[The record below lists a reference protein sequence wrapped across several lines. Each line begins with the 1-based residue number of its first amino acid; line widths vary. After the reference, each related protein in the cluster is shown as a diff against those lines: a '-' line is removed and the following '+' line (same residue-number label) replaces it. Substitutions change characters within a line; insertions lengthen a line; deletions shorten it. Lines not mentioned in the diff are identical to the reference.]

1 AYLNAAAKNDE
12 IIELNNNQ
20 VIEKITKKPFNTYTL
35 ARSLIYFHILKNPT
49 ISFPEI
55 RKLFNSKFLPEATKI
70 FISKFKL
77 QTKLNLDDDLF
88 FNPNSNT
95 KKPKSEQVLT
105 ENSFSTQPTLLPSN
119 PIPMEGLETSQTT
132 ME

>member
-20 VIEKITKKPFNTYTL
+20 VIEKITKKSFNTYTL
-35 ARSLIYFHILKNPT
+35 ARSLIYFHILKNLT
-49 ISFPEI
+49 IFFPEI

-88 FNPNSNT
+88 FNPNFNT
-95 KKPKSEQVLT
+95 KKPKPEQVLT
-105 ENSFSTQPTLLPSN
+105 ENSFSTQPTLLSSN
-119 PIPMEGLETSQTT
+119 PIPIEGLETSQTT
-132 ME
+132 IE